1 MAGNDFGITVQ
12 LTGRG
17 FGKYSVRNAIVIWE
31 TEIAP
36 IVMSEIRRRAPV
48 GNDPGAGRLRDS
60 ISVQRV
66 RGGGGIQLRFTSSA
80 PYAGYVENG
89 TVPHRIEPRT
99 ALALHWQTNGA
110 DVFARYVN
118 HPGTKA
124 NPFVKRAIEATK
136 PLMQKMLR
144 EAVERELRK

>member
-1 MAGNDFGITVQ
+1 MVDDYSVTVQ

-17 FGKYSVRNAIVIWE
+17 MGIYSVRDAINKWE

-36 IVMSEIRRRAPV
+36 IVLSEIRRRAPV
-48 GNDPGAGRLRDS
+48 GDGPGSGRLRDS
-60 ISVQRV
+60 ISIQRV
-66 RGGGGIQLRFTSSA
+66 RGGGGIQVRFVSSA
-80 PYAGYVENG
+80 PYAAYVENG
-89 TVPHRIEPRT
+89 TVPHRIEPRQ
-99 ALALHWQTNGA
+99 ALALHWQSNGQ

-136 PLMQKMLR
+136 PVMARMLR
-144 EAVERELRK
+144 QAVEKELKK